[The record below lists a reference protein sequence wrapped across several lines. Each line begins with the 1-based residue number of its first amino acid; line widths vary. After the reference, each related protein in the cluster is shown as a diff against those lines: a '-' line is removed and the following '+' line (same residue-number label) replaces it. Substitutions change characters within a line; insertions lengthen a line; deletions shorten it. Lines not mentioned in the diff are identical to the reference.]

1 MVRKGASH
9 NPAGFCRTCGVE
21 LNESNTYASDLKARN
36 WQCRACRRGKSPPT
50 PTEAPVRAPPANP
63 APPMEEA
70 ETVVVPPALLKDL
83 DLVSRTVL
91 WRKMRKE
98 GMAEFE
104 LQSPAPEDTP
114 DEDEEDEEE

>member
-1 MVRKGASH
+1 
-9 NPAGFCRTCGVE
+9 
-21 LNESNTYASDLKARN
+21 
-36 WQCRACRRGKSPPT
+36 
-50 PTEAPVRAPPANP
+50 
-63 APPMEEA
+63 MEEA